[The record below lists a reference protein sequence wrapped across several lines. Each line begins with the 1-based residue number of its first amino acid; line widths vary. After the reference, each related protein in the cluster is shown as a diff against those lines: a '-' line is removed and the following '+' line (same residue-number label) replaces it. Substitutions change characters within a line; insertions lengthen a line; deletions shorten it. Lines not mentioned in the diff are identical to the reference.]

1 MLSKVMTAR
10 IRCFPFFPSGTD
22 ILAMF
27 KALLCS
33 FLCNLIGKPFELRKH

>member
-1 MLSKVMTAR
+1 
-10 IRCFPFFPSGTD
+10 
-22 ILAMF
+22 LAMF